1 MKYNKFIIKN
11 YRAIEGPIE
20 ININKNKLVPLIG
33 TNESGKTTILQAI
46 FAFDYANDKE
56 YEGRHLQELRNFYN
70 PQCKDS
76 AIISAEISIK
86 KNDFL
91 NCISNEEL
99 RNKYSTIDKFSE
111 IVISRNLE
119 TKEYSVSIIDDE
131 NDGKMIG
138 KEIVSRL
145 PYIIYN
151 DDFIERPKNEIAI
164 PENSNELYGW
174 LGIYERAFSKVGS
187 SIFDIVKEPEDNIK
201 LGILSDVESEINKT
215 LIKEWGKISLDDG
228 GCLSIKLSIENN
240 NILKVQI
247 VEKKGDKDRFFKIEE
262 RSKGFLWFFNFVMK
276 IKYNPKSS
284 GSNND
289 IIYLLDEPGSYLHSV
304 AQEKLCNMIKNI
316 SNKDGKVIYCTHTHH
331 LLDPKYIPP
340 KYIYIVQK
348 DKDKKIELSK
358 ITEIKTDLKKM
369 TELQPV
375 YEALGVSDWDFFTQK
390 QKLILVEGIH
400 DKYALEIFLG
410 TELSDYIIIPGVNA
424 ESIYNNIPR
433 LIAYNKKYV
442 AIWDNDDEGKEYFDK
457 AVKTFGQL
465 EANKMM
471 KLPNIHKKRKVR
483 MEEMFEQDD
492 FKSLARYLEMPEN
505 TSYSNIITA
514 LVCSDDQTIE
524 YCKTLISDKSKESF
538 KTLYSMIQDGFNKKV
553 DSKKNITTIKEK
565 ETVESK

>member
-91 NCISNEEL
+91 NCISNEDL
-99 RNKYSTIDKFSE
+99 RNKYLDIDKFNE
-111 IVISRNLE
+111 IIISRNLE
-119 TKEYSVSIIDDE
+119 TKDYSVSVIDDE
-131 NDGKMIG
+131 NDGKIIG

-151 DDFIERPKNEIAI
+151 DDFIERPKNEISI
-164 PENSNELYGW
+164 PTDSNELYGW
-174 LGIYERAFSKVGS
+174 LGIYERAFTKVGS

-240 NILKVQI
+240 NTLKVQI

-331 LLDPKYIPP
+331 LLDPRYIPP

-348 DKDKKIELSK
+348 DKDKKIRLSK

-375 YEALGVSDWDFFTQK
+375 YEALGVSDWDFFTQR
-390 QKLILVEGIH
+390 QKIILVEGIH
-400 DKYALEIFLG
+400 DKYALEIFLKN
-410 TELSDYIIIPGVNA
+410 ELTDFIIIPGVNA

-433 LIAYNKKYV
+433 LIAYNKKYI
-442 AIWDNDDEGKEYFDK
+442 AIWDNDEEGTEYYDK
-457 AVKTFGQL
+457 SIKSFGKL
-465 EANKMM
+465 EANKMIQ
-471 KLPNIHKKRKVR
+471 LPNLYNKKKVR
-483 MEEMFEQDD
+483 MEEMFEKGDLE
-492 FKSLARYLEMPEN
+492 KLAHFLEMPSN
-505 TSYSNIITA
+505 ASYSNIMTA
-514 LVCSDDQTIE
+514 IICSDEQTIE
-524 YCKTLISDKSKESF
+524 ECSKLISEKSQRNFSELF
-538 KTLYSMIQDGFNKKV
+538 SMINNVYNKK
-553 DSKKNITTIKEK
+553 SNNSNEQKNIKKEFI
-565 ETVESK
+565 ETK